1 MGCPMYTNRA
11 VIRWSV
17 ALLCLESDSASY
29 VFSALWFRRSHG
41 SPTVIALSLSLS
53 LVCLEP
59 GERELAFFTYF
70 PQDVTRC
77 DDAIQ
82 AGGHC
87 KYTSR
92 SRLTYPS
99 PPS

>member
-1 MGCPMYTNRA
+1 MYTNRA

-41 SPTVIALSLSLS
+41 SHPTVIALSLSLS

-59 GERELAFFTYF
+59 GAEREPSFLTYF

-77 DDAIQ
+77 DDPTR
-82 AGGHC
+82 AGATANTH
-87 KYTSR
+87 
-92 SRLTYPS
+92 LVPA
-99 PPS
+99 